1 MTETTTTASTT
12 TDPRPA
18 FRSAVGTASAVAAA
32 VRPDQLAGR
41 TPCTEY
47 DVRALIGHLVAV
59 LRRVAAVGRGAPPFS
74 VPQVTTGVGDEGWG
88 EAARAAADDVL
99 AVWDADD
106 GLLDRELTLPFG
118 SLRGSVALAAY
129 TAELTAHTW
138 DLARATGQAPE
149 WDERVLAVALAAA
162 HRILPAD
169 VRGGP
174 VPFGPVV
181 PVPDDA
187 PLVDRLVAW
196 QGRDP
201 RWTP

>member
-18 FRSAVGTASAVAAA
+18 FGSAVATACAVAAA
-32 VRPDQLAGR
+32 VRPDQLSCH

-47 DVRALIGHLVAV
+47 DARALLGHLVAV
-59 LRRVAAVGRGAPPFS
+59 LRRVSAVGRGEDPFS
-74 VPQVTTGVGDEGWG
+74 VPQVVGDVPDDDRGT
-88 EAARAAADDVL
+88 AVRAAAAEVL
-99 AVWDADD
+99 AVWADD
-106 GLLDRELTLPFG
+106 ELLGRPVTLPFG
-118 SLRGSVALAAY
+118 TFPGAAALTAY
-129 TAELTAHTW
+129 TAELTTHSW
-138 DLARATGQAPE
+138 DLARATGQTPD
-149 WDERVLAVALAAA
+149 WDERVLAVALPAAQ
-162 HRILPAD
+162 RILPAD

>member
-1 MTETTTTASTT
+1 MTPPTVCAVK
-12 TDPRPA
+12 
-18 FRSAVGTASAVAAA
+18 FSAT
-32 VRPDQLAGR
+32 
-41 TPCTEY
+41 
-47 DVRALIGHLVAV
+47 H
-59 LRRVAAVGRGAPPFS
+59 
-74 VPQVTTGVGDEGWG
+74 
-88 EAARAAADDVL
+88 EAIADD
-99 AVWDADD
+99 D
-106 GLLDRELTLPFG
+106 LLDRDVTLPFG
-118 SLRGSVALAAY
+118 THRGSAALTAY
-129 TAELTAHTW
+129 TAELTTHTW

-149 WDERVLAVALAAA
+149 WDERVLAVALPAT
-162 HRILPAD
+162 HQILPAD

>member
-1 MTETTTTASTT
+1 MTQTSTTASTT

-18 FRSAVGTASAVAAA
+18 FGSAVETAVAAVAA
-32 VRPDQLAGR
+32 VRPEQLAGR

-47 DVRALIGHLVAV
+47 DVRALVGHLVAV
-59 LRRVAAVGRGAPPFS
+59 LRRVAAVGRGEPPFS
-74 VPQVTTGVGDEGWG
+74 VSQVTTGVPVDGWAA
-88 EAARAAADDVL
+88 AARAAAAEVR
-99 AVWDADD
+99 AVWSDD
-106 GLLDRELTLPFG
+106 RLLDRELTLPFG
-118 SLRGSVALAAY
+118 RYPGAAALAAY
-129 TAELTAHTW
+129 TAELTTHTW
-138 DLARATGQAPE
+138 DLAQATGQAPD
-149 WDERVLAVALAAA
+149 WDERVLAVALPAA

>member
-1 MTETTTTASTT
+1 MTETTTTVSTS

-18 FRSAVGTASAVAAA
+18 FGSAVATAVA
-32 VRPDQLAGR
+32 VATVVRPEQLSCP
-41 TPCTEY
+41 TPCPEF
-47 DVRALIGHLVAV
+47 DVRALLGHQVFV
-59 LRRVAAVGRGAPPFS
+59 LRRVAAIGRGEDPFS
-74 VPQVTTGVGDEGWG
+74 VPELPAGVPDDGWG
-88 EAARAAADDVL
+88 AAARAAAAEVL
-99 AVWDADD
+99 TVWADD
-106 GLLDRELTLPFG
+106 ELLDRELTLPFG
-118 SLRGSVALAAY
+118 SHRGSVALAAY
-129 TAELTAHTW
+129 TSELTTHSW
-138 DLARATGQAPE
+138 DLARATGQSPD
-149 WDERVLAVALAAA
+149 WDERVLAVALPAAQ
-162 HRILPAD
+162 RILPAD